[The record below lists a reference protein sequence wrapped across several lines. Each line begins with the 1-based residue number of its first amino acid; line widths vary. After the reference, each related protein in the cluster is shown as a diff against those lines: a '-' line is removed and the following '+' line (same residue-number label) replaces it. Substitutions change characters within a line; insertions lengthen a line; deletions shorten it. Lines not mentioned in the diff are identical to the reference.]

1 MTLVISHGY
10 IALCGILLFLS
21 KTDSFSVYFTQ
32 TCGFFIAETS
42 LGKPRPGQFRIPHSL
57 ALIPDLSQLCV
68 ADRENGRI
76 QCFRLETGEFTREI
90 KHKAFGR
97 ELFAVSYV
105 PGNLFSCSSYF
116 KQLPCARMSVLF
128 TEGLLCY
135 LRTNIN
141 YLLESS

>member
-1 MTLVISHGY
+1 MCTLI
-10 IALCGILLFLS
+10 
-21 KTDSFSVYFTQ
+21 Q
-32 TCGFFIAETS
+32 TWGFFIAETS
-42 LGKPRPGQFRIPHSL
+42 LGRARPGQFHIPHSL

-105 PGNLFSCSSYF
+105 PGNLFSCSSDF
-116 KQLPCARMSVLF
+116 KYLLCARMSVLF
-128 TEGLLCY
+128 HEECY
-135 LRTNIN
+135 GAIL
-141 YLLESS
+141 